1 MPAARERS
9 ILAPMVAAT
18 VVSYPLGLWLGSRWL
33 LPVLNTIPAYAAM
46 VVLLRRGRRDRAV
59 AATLAWAATLAVV
72 GTLSFRFWPQAP
84 DALVLNG
91 PQYRDEMFRWIR
103 TGVGRE
109 GSPRL
114 FLPQHLLHL
123 AAFVA
128 IGLASVSAGS
138 ILMGALLMNQMSFYV
153 ASLAKAGVPG
163 WAVAF
168 LGWQPWAIARV
179 AAFSTL
185 GVLLAEPL
193 LFRLYPAARARLK
206 GSKGA
211 AYVMAAMSGILLDW
225 FLKALLAPLW
235 GRWLRAL
242 LP

>member
-1 MPAARERS
+1 VRNDL
-9 ILAPMVAAT
+9 IVLLLAT
-18 VVSYPLGLWLGSRWL
+18 VASYPLGLTLGQPFL
-33 LPVLNTIPAYAAM
+33 LPALNALPAYLVLVHRLRKGERGGAVRAM
-46 VVLLRRGRRDRAV
+46 LWWALALALVGTLAFIWWPAPLDRAV
-59 AATLAWAATLAVV
+59 V
-72 GTLSFRFWPQAP
+72 
-84 DALVLNG
+84 NG
-91 PQYRDEMFRWIR
+91 PEYRDEMFRWIR
-103 TGVGRE
+103 TGIGRE
-109 GSPRL
+109 DSPRL

-153 ASLAKAGVPG
+153 ASLAKAGVPA
-163 WAVAF
+163 WAVIF

-235 GRWLRAL
+235 GKWLRAL